1 LARPLLTNTNLNMK
15 LEKGSA
21 MAARSKYTGLC
32 ETCEQDATCTLKRSS
47 QLEIIYCE
55 QFFTQP
61 LMEKKT
67 TGEEEASQSADP
79 QRQDIG
85 SCSAK

>member
-1 LARPLLTNTNLNMK
+1 
-15 LEKGSA
+15 

-55 QFFTQP
+55 QYFTQP
-61 LMEKKT
+61 LMDKKT
-67 TGEEEASQSADP
+67 PIQEEVSQSADR
-79 QRQDIG
+79 QRQGMG
-85 SCSAK
+85 SCSVKRISITDPI

>member
-1 LARPLLTNTNLNMK
+1 
-15 LEKGSA
+15 

-55 QFFTQP
+55 QYFTQP
-61 LMEKKT
+61 LMDKKAPIQ
-67 TGEEEASQSADP
+67 EEVSQSADP
-79 QRQDIG
+79 QRQGIS
-85 SCSAK
+85 SCSVKRISVTDPI